1 MNKIKYVSLVTI
13 YFLSTML
20 VNFSFAYFEASF
32 FCSFNKGELTITQTT
47 HSWWRNCL
55 ELIAHFKTKESEITK
70 LIDYM
75 KEDSDYNKSA
85 KSKLIKQRSEIQS
98 LSNKTV
104 QWVLD
109 LESKLYL
116 SYKKKYFNKIK
127 PIRSKL
133 IAKQAVLTADMIA
146 SLREWERLLVIKISS
161 TIGFNYQR
169 IKLIEWILTSK
180 TLDEMMP
187 LLQTYESIITQ
198 YVEWKSE

>member
-1 MNKIKYVSLVTI
+1 MNKLKFILLLTICFLHYV
-13 YFLSTML
+13 L
-20 VNFSFAYFEASF
+20 VNFSYAYFEASF
-32 FCSFNKGELTITQTT
+32 FCSFNKGDLTITQTA
-47 HSWWRNCL
+47 HSWGRNCL
-55 ELIAHFKTKESEITK
+55 ELIAHFKSKESELTK
-70 LIDYM
+70 LIDYA

-85 KSKLIKQRSEIQS
+85 KSKLIKQRSEIQT

-104 QWVLD
+104 QWVID

-127 PIRSKL
+127 PIRAKL
-133 IAKQAVLTADMIA
+133 IAKQAVLTADMA
-146 SLREWERLLVIKISS
+146 TSLKEWERLLVIKISS

-169 IKLIEWILTSK
+169 IRLIEWILASK

-187 LLQTYESIITQ
+187 LLQTYESIISQ